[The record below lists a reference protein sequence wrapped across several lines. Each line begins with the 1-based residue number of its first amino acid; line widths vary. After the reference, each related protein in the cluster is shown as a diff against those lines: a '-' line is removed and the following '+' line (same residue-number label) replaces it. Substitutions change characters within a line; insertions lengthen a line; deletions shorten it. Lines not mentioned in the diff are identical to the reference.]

1 MRRIVVV
8 GGASPLGRRVVE
20 RMRSLAWVESV
31 RGVETRLPGSP
42 RANASS
48 PRARRGRTER
58 KAEESVAIEIDVV
71 PFVPDPRPL
80 GEYLA
85 KERIDTVVQCALVP
99 DRSGLGAHA
108 HEADVIAT
116 MCLGAAIGQTGSLVR
131 SWVLASSSAVYPL
144 GSHAALIHDE
154 FQAIARDEGTV
165 AASIAEAE
173 DYARESAHRL
183 PHVDVAILRLQQL
196 AGRAVRG
203 PLAALLAR
211 DPVPSPLG
219 FDPAIQLLHLEDAA
233 DALIHAA
240 HQELAGIYN
249 VASAGIVHW
258 SEALRAMERRA
269 LPLLPLGI
277 GPFEPLL
284 ARLGLPVLPAELVDL
299 LRFGHAIDTRKL
311 ERAGWRPRYDQRSCL
326 EALDAPGS
334 GSPGT

>member
-1 MRRIVVV
+1 MRRVVIV
-8 GGASPLGRRVVE
+8 GGASPLGRCVVE

-31 RGVETRLPGSP
+31 RGLEARLPRSP
-42 RANASS
+42 RATSSS
-48 PRARRGRTER
+48 PRPRRGRIEDG
-58 KAEESVAIEIDVV
+58 AEEAVGIEIDVV
-71 PFVPDPRPL
+71 PFVPDPRPF

-99 DRSGLGAHA
+99 DRSGLGSRT

-131 SWVLASSSAVYPL
+131 SWVLASSSAVYPV

-154 FQAIARDEGTV
+154 SQTIARDEGTI

-196 AGRAVRG
+196 VGPAVRG
-203 PLAALLAR
+203 PLAAVLAR

-219 FDPAIQLLHLEDAA
+219 FDPAIQLLHVEDAA

-240 HQELAGIYN
+240 HRELAGVYN
-249 VASAGIVHW
+249 VASAGIVRW
-258 SEALRAMERRA
+258 EEALRAMERRG
-269 LPLLPLGI
+269 LPLLPFGT

-284 ARLGLPVLPAELVDL
+284 ARLGLPLLPAELVDL

-311 ERAGWRPRYDQRSCL
+311 ERTGWRPRHDQRGCL
-326 EALDAPGS
+326 EALDP
-334 GSPGT
+334 T